1 MQARNKSF
9 LKIYVLLHL
18 KLLLLREI
26 QSSALKESVKLFVY
40 LLISPMRIIFSIV
53 VLILYT
59 GLTFTYLTIL
69 QTTAAQ
75 VQLPTTTSNV
85 TLLNKTATNDTVS
98 NSNND
103 TIAND

>member
-1 MQARNKSF
+1 
-9 LKIYVLLHL
+9 
-18 KLLLLREI
+18 
-26 QSSALKESVKLFVY
+26 
-40 LLISPMRIIFSIV
+40 MRKIFSIA

-69 QTTAAQ
+69 QTTTAQ
-75 VQLPTTTSNV
+75 VQLPTTNV

-103 TIAND
+103 TTGSGWKRTSLMSILDFVTEKN

>member
-1 MQARNKSF
+1 
-9 LKIYVLLHL
+9 
-18 KLLLLREI
+18 
-26 QSSALKESVKLFVY
+26 
-40 LLISPMRIIFSIV
+40 MRIIFSIA

-69 QTTAAQ
+69 QSATAQ